1 MAVQTAPAP
10 AQAAPRVR
18 FLSQGTSVVNLLGT
32 GSVGKPAGAK
42 GKSWIAYYRE
52 HVNKTYVI
60 SGPLLCC
67 AAGCYRTDVT
77 GGHVKIA
84 SGPTTA
90 ALLHAKWY
98 VVPAC
103 PAHNK
108 KSSCKTY
115 YTKPTVAV
123 EAPPA
128 LVDRLVSWQADVR
141 KLVRTLA
148 GKR

>member
-1 MAVQTAPAP
+1 MLAPAP

-32 GSVGKPAGAK
+32 GSVEKPPGAK

-52 HVNKTYVI
+52 HVNKAYII

-84 SGPTTA
+84 SGPTVA
-90 ALLHAKWY
+90 ALLHTKWY

-103 PAHNK
+103 
-108 KSSCKTY
+108 
-115 YTKPTVAV
+115 AV
-123 EAPPA
+123 SLLHP
-128 LVDRLVSWQADVR
+128 
-141 KLVRTLA
+141 
-148 GKR
+148 KRQDKAC